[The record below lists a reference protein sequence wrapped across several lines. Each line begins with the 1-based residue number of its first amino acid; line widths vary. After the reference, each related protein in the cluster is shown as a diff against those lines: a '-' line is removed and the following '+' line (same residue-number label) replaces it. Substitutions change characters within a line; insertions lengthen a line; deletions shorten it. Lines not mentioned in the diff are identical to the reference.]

1 MSRVLI
7 TVLLAVHNGE
17 PWLREAVA
25 SILAQSWRE
34 FEFLIIDDAST
45 DGTPEFLRTLSD
57 PRVRIVRN
65 ETNLGLTA
73 SLNRG
78 LQLAQGDLIARQ
90 DADDL
95 SHPHRLAKQAAFL
108 SAHPQI
114 AAVGSQ
120 AWLMDERGHSLGR
133 KDFPLG
139 HRGIWWSHLWDNA
152 LAHSAVMFRRKA
164 VLEAG
169 GYDEGYRASQDYEL
183 WSRLGERHLLANLPE
198 RLLTLR
204 VVGTSITRTHRQPE
218 LIRRIQATHFGRLF
232 PGRTATDAELDL
244 IALFRTRVSPE
255 SLPAFRALHHD
266 LFASYQA
273 AWREVRISGD
283 FARTL
288 ALQYERIGYNLLP
301 VARAAGLCE
310 LLRALR
316 VWPPRALALPWV
328 RILAITLLG
337 DSARRLYERLLA
349 RQKTS

>member
-1 MSRVLI
+1 MSCALI

-17 PWLREAVA
+17 PWLRESVA
-25 SILAQSWRE
+25 SILDQSWRE

-45 DGTPEFLRTLSD
+45 DETPGFLRSMVD
-57 PRVRIVRN
+57 PRVRVVRN

-78 LQLAQGDLIARQ
+78 LQLAQGELIARQ

-108 SAHPQI
+108 SAHPQV

-120 AWLMDERGHSLGR
+120 VRMIDEHGRALGR
-133 KDFPLG
+133 KDFPLS

-152 LAHSAVMFRRKA
+152 LAHSAVMFRRTT
-164 VLEAG
+164 VLAAG

-204 VVGTSITRTHRQPE
+204 VVPSSITRTHRQPE
-218 LIRRIQATHFGRLF
+218 LIRTIQAAHFSRLF
-232 PGRTATDAELDL
+232 PGRMFTEDELDL
-244 IALFRTRVSPE
+244 IAHFRTCVPPE
-255 SLPAFRALHHD
+255 ALPRFRALHHD
-266 LFASYQA
+266 LSASYQA
-273 AWREVRISGD
+273 AWPEVRISGD

-288 ALQYERIGYNLLP
+288 GLQFERIGYNLLP
-301 VARAAGLCE
+301 ASRSAGLRELARAV
-310 LLRALR
+310 RI
-316 VWPPRALALPWV
+316 WPPRALAFPWM
-328 RILAITLLG
+328 RIAAITLLG
-337 DSARRLYERLLA
+337 DHARRLYERILA
-349 RQKTS
+349 RQKIS

>member
-1 MSRVLI
+1 MSRALI

-45 DGTPEFLRTLSD
+45 DTTPEFLRTLTD
-57 PRVRIVRN
+57 PRIRIVRN

-90 DADDL
+90 DADDV

-120 AWLMDERGHSLGR
+120 AWLIDEHGRSLGR
-133 KDFPLG
+133 KDLPIG

-169 GYDEGYRASQDYEL
+169 GYE
-183 WSRLGERHLLANLPE
+183 
-198 RLLTLR
+198 
-204 VVGTSITRTHRQPE
+204 
-218 LIRRIQATHFGRLF
+218 
-232 PGRTATDAELDL
+232 
-244 IALFRTRVSPE
+244 IAR
-255 SLPAFRALHHD
+255 
-266 LFASYQA
+266 
-273 AWREVRISGD
+273 
-283 FARTL
+283 
-288 ALQYERIGYNLLP
+288 
-301 VARAAGLCE
+301 
-310 LLRALR
+310 
-316 VWPPRALALPWV
+316 
-328 RILAITLLG
+328 
-337 DSARRLYERLLA
+337 
-349 RQKTS
+349 